1 MRMAAPQYWTAEM
14 VRALPDD
21 GKRYETVYGELLVSP
36 SPGVT
41 HQVVLGRLVR
51 ALQDY
56 AAREAIGEVLCS
68 PADISWKREDIL
80 VQPDI
85 FLAPLEQLRTLKW
98 SEVVHLRLAIE
109 ILSPSSTRQDR
120 FTKRRL
126 YQEMRV
132 EEYWVVDTD
141 AHAVEVWTPSAVF
154 PRVEERE
161 LSWQPQGATHPLQI
175 DLSELFRP
183 L

>member
-41 HQVVLGRLVR
+41 HQVVLSRLFI
-51 ALQDY
+51 ALH
-56 AAREAIGEVLCS
+56 AFAEREGLGPVICS
-68 PADISWKREDIL
+68 PADISWRRPDVL
-80 VQPDI
+80 VQPDL
-85 FLAPLEQLRTLKW
+85 FLAPVEQLRTLHW
-98 SEVVHLRLAIE
+98 SEVVHLRLAVE
-109 ILSPSSTRQDR
+109 ILSQSSVRQDR

-132 EEYWVVDTD
+132 EEYWVVDIE
-141 AHAVEVWTPSAVF
+141 AHAVEVWTPDAMF

-161 LSWQPQGATHPLQI
+161 LVWRPTGASSSLGI
-175 DLSELFRP
+175 DLSELFAP

>member
-1 MRMAAPQYWTAEM
+1 MRMAAPQYWTADM

-41 HQVVLGRLVR
+41 HQIVHARLFGALHEFLTRFRMGLVLS
-51 ALQDY
+51 A
-56 AAREAIGEVLCS
+56 
-68 PADISWKREDIL
+68 PADISWKRPDVL
-80 VQPDI
+80 VQPDL
-85 FLAPLEQLRTLKW
+85 FVAPLEQLRTSRW
-98 SEVVHLRLAIE
+98 SEVMHLSLAIE
-109 ILSPSSTRQDR
+109 ILSPSSNRQDR

-132 EEYWVVDTD
+132 DEYWVVDTE
-141 AHAVEVWTPSAVF
+141 APAVEVWTPDSTF

-161 LSWQPQGATHPLQI
+161 LMWHPAGGAQSLGI